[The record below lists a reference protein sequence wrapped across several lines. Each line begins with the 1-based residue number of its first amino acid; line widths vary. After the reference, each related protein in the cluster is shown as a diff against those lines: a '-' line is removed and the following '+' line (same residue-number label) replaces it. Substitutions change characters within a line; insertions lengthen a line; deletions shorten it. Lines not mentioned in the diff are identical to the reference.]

1 MWLISIFFFFRSA
14 ADPAYC
20 LLVVDLFTSKGYT
33 YPMTKRNLLSKKLE
47 LFYNDIARKRK
58 QINPNEKIRLQTDLE
73 FQQSEIKK
81 LNKKFN
87 VAMFSSSV
95 RGGKAYAL
103 KQKIREFKNFLFK
116 SKKSHKATITKR
128 LEPNKII

>member
-1 MWLISIFFFFRSA
+1 
-14 ADPAYC
+14 
-20 LLVVDLFTSKGYT
+20 
-33 YPMTKRNLLSKKLE
+33 MTKRNLLSKKLE
-47 LFYNDIARKRK
+47 LFYNDIARKGK

-87 VAMFSSSV
+87 VAMFNSSV

-103 KQKIREFKNFLFK
+103 KQKIREFKKFLFK

-128 LEPNKII
+128 LKPNKII